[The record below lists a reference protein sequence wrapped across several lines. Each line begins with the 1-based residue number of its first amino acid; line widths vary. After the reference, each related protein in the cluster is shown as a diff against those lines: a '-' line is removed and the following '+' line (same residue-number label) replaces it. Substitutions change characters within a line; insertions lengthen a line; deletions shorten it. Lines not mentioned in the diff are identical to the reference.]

1 MDKDIDMENKISD
14 LPEET
19 GTTIQTE
26 NGEDTAKK
34 AGEEEAV
41 EKKKSSYPTQVAL
54 GIRAVV
60 GAYVVYLAY
69 QLFTSKNEMTP
80 VMWAAAVLFIVAGV
94 ALIGFSIKHYVC
106 GEYEGGRQDKD
117 EP

>member
-1 MDKDIDMENKISD
+1 MDKDIDMENKTAD

-19 GTTIQTE
+19 GTQLQTATE
-26 NGEDTAKK
+26 GEVVED
-34 AGEEEAV
+34 AGEESAAEG
-41 EKKKSSYPTQVAL
+41 KKSSYPTQVAL

>member
-1 MDKDIDMENKISD
+1 MEKDIDMENKTAGM
-14 LPEET
+14 PEET
-19 GTTIQTE
+19 GEVSQIAAEEETVE
-26 NGEDTAKK
+26 NAGVDTA
-34 AGEEEAV
+34 AQ
-41 EKKKSSYPTQVAL
+41 EKKNSYPTQVAL

-60 GAYVVYLAY
+60 GAYVIYLAY

-80 VMWAAAVLFIVAGV
+80 VMWAAAVLFIVAGT

-106 GEYEGGRQDKD
+106 GEYEGGRRDKD

>member
-1 MDKDIDMENKISD
+1 MENKTAD
-14 LPEET
+14 VTEET
-19 GTTIQTE
+19 GTDMQTVT
-26 NGEDTAKK
+26 GEDTAENS
-34 AGEEEAV
+34 GEDVAA

-106 GEYEGGRQDKD
+106 GEYEGGKKD
-117 EP
+117 V